1 MKIDIN
7 EILAEM
13 LSAMKLT
20 IKDDWSQV
28 KQTANKFL
36 QSKKDR
42 LELLTSLRVSGEI
55 NNEFFLKRLEDE
67 REILVSELHAI
78 AIINKVLAQNA
89 ANAAIKVLQDAVLA
103 LIKL

>member
-13 LSAMKLT
+13 LSAMKFT

-42 LELLTSLRVSGEI
+42 LELLASMRVSGEI

-67 REILVSELHAI
+67 KEILVSELHAI

-89 ANAAIKVLQDAVLA
+89 ANAAIKILQDAVKA
-103 LIKL
+103 LI